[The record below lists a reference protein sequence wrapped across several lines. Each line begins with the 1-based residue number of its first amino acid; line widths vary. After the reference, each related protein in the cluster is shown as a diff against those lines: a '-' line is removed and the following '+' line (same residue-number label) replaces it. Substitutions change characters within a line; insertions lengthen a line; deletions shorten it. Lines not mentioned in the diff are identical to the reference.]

1 MAKKE
6 YKSYDD
12 LPVFISPKELAEIL
26 GIDISNIYDLL
37 HQKTIPH
44 VKIGFRY
51 VIPKEDF
58 LRWIK
63 ENKNA

>member
-1 MAKKE
+1 MTKKE

-26 GIDISNIYDLL
+26 GIDLSNIYELL

-44 VKIGFRY
+44 VKIGSRY
-51 VIPKEDF
+51 VIPKDDF

-63 ENKNA
+63 ENKIA

>member
-1 MAKKE
+1 MTKKE

-26 GIDISNIYDLL
+26 GIDLSNIYELL
-37 HQKTIPH
+37 RHKTIPH
-44 VKIGFRY
+44 VKIGSRY

-63 ENKNA
+63 ENKIA